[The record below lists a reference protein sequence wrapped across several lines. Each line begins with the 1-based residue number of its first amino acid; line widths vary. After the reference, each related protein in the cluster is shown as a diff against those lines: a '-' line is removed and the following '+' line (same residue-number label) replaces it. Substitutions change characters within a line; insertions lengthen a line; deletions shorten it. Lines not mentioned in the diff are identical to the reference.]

1 MIEGSKGDFMS
12 ETKLLPKTYLEQ
24 MLANCSEEEV
34 TDEIATILANFL
46 DSIKEEA
53 MMKKLGVVAFMTAS
67 MLMLVVF
74 GHKRNKQKPN

>member
-1 MIEGSKGDFMS
+1 MS

-53 MMKKLGVVAFMTAS
+53 MIKKLGVVAFMSLS
-67 MLMLVVF
+67 MLTLVVF
-74 GHKRNKQKPN
+74 GHKKQTTKTKLKTNKG